1 MATNRYG
8 QPSYQPGYQQNAQNN
23 QQSDGPLDFL
33 EKLFGR

>member
-23 QQSDGPLDFL
+23 RQSDGPLEFL